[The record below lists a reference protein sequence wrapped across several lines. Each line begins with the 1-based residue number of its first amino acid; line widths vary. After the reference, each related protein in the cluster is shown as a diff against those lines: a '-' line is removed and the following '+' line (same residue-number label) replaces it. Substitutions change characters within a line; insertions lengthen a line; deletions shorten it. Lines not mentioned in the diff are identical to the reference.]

1 MGNTANLSRP
11 LLAVASLF
19 LLTVACRMRDPEI
32 AESVR
37 SKVSSLAQG
46 ISVEVREGIVTLTGE
61 VADSALRS
69 SIEGMSKGVVGVR
82 SVVNAIRVS
91 PPPPVPATREVVRE
105 RILAALEARGIRD
118 VTVDV
123 DTAMV
128 ATLSGFI
135 DISKDSL
142 AQAAARDAGASM
154 VIDRMK
160 MVK

>member
-11 LLAVASLF
+11 LLAVVSLLF
-19 LLTVACRMRDPEI
+19 LTVACRPRDPEI

-37 SKVSSLAQG
+37 SKLSSLAQG
-46 ISVEVREGIVTLTGE
+46 ISVDVREGIVTLTGE
-61 VADSALRS
+61 VADSALRA

-91 PPPPVPATREVVRE
+91 PAPPVPATRETVRE
-105 RILAALEARGIRD
+105 RILAALEAEGIRD
-118 VTVDV
+118 VTVEV

-135 DISKDSL
+135 EISKDSL
-142 AQAAARDAGASM
+142 AQSAARDAGASK